1 MVRIAFLLGSA
12 DISGGTNVIL
22 EYGIRMQNQGD
33 EVFLVTLDPVD
44 STQLFWHKGAASL
57 SWITLEDAQNL
68 SFDILL
74 ATWWQSVFLLEKV
87 QAQSYCYFVQS
98 IESRFFPPQNS
109 RELQNRDIDVL
120 RDWCESSYF
129 FPLPVITEARWIC
142 DYLHDLYGHKPVLVR
157 NGIRKDIYN
166 TNGKCVAAKN
176 VGKLR
181 VLVEG
186 PLNVFFK
193 NVEKTI
199 ELCLKSDADEVWL
212 LTSSQIQEYAGV
224 DKCFSKVPIEKTAEI
239 YRSCDVLVKLSY
251 VEGMFGPPLE
261 MFHCGGTAIVY
272 DVTGHDE
279 YIKHEQN
286 ALVVNKDA
294 EADVVSWIN
303 RLKCDPEFLA
313 ALCHEAFLTAKHW
326 PDWQIQAEQFSKQL
340 KKITASSQFTQ
351 KLVAGYTARSSETRD
366 RYFKS
371 LEYARFFDR
380 ENALEKS
387 SQYQNFIQ
395 VYYHHGRGYTN
406 EVMLWDDYLDNGWQT
421 CSVVLPFHK
430 RPMAIRLD
438 PSVRIGVIS
447 IRSVRIVD
455 KDTGGILG
463 EWNSHTGFKSLLL
476 HGTCRQ
482 IENKKLLK
490 IFAYGEDPQIQLPG
504 TYLISGRQVELQ
516 VELFEERV
524 WNTLQ
529 ALSGNP
535 VKRWLKKIVNFLRAA
550 Q

>member
-1 MVRIAFLLGSA
+1 VVRIAFLLGSA

-22 EYGIRMQNQGD
+22 EYGIRMQVQGD
-33 EVFLVTLDPVD
+33 EVFLITLDSVD
-44 STQLFWHKGAASL
+44 ATQLFWHKDAASL
-57 SWITLEDAQNL
+57 CWITLDEAQNL

-109 RELQNRDIDVL
+109 RELPNRDIDVL
-120 RDWCESSYF
+120 REWCESSYF
-129 FPLPVITEARWIC
+129 FPLPVITEAHWIC
-142 DYLHDLYGHKPVLVR
+142 DYLQDLYGHKPVLIR

-166 TNGKCVAAKN
+166 TNGKCVAAKK

-199 ELCLKSDADEVWL
+199 ELCLQSDADEVWL
-212 LTSSQIQEYAGV
+212 LTSSHIQEYAGV
-224 DKCFSKVPIEKTAEI
+224 DRCFSKIPIEKTAEI

-279 YIKHEQN
+279 YIKHKQN
-286 ALVVNKDA
+286 AIVVNRDA
-294 EADVVSWIN
+294 ESDVVSWIN

-313 ALCHEAFLTAKHW
+313 ALCHEASLTAKHW
-326 PDWQIQAEQFSKQL
+326 PDWQTQTESFSKQL
-340 KKITASSQFTQ
+340 KKITASSPITQ
-351 KLVAGYTARSSETRD
+351 KLVAGYTAKSSTARD

-371 LEYARFFDR
+371 QEYARFFDR
-380 ENALEKS
+380 ENS
-387 SQYQNFIQ
+387 SEIGRQYQNFIQ

-406 EVMLWDDYLDNGWQT
+406 EAMLWDEYLDNGWQT
-421 CSVVLPFHK
+421 CSVILPFDK
-430 RPMAIRLD
+430 RPVAIRLD

-455 KDTGGILG
+455 KDTGDILE
-463 EWNSHTGFKSLLL
+463 EWNSQTGFKSLQM

-482 IENKKLLK
+482 IQNKRLLK

-504 TYLISGRQVELQ
+504 TYSISGRRVELQ

-524 WNTLQ
+524 WSTLQ

-535 VKRWLKKIVNFLRAA
+535 VKRWLKKIINFLRAA
-550 Q
+550 